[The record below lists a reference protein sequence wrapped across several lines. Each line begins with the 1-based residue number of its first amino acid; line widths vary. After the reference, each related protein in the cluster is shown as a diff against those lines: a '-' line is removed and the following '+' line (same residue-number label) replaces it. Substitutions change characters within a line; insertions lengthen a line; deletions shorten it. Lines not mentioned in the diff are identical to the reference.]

1 MAARYETGRIDA
13 QWQAKSPGW
22 RPKEHGGERQM
33 LYDILEDQEDIECLL
48 ACRWG
53 DSRSWEWVEN
63 MVVHTGG
70 GRVQNVGNYYAG
82 PHYDGIAV
90 ATSRRVIFLMKRRGF
105 LGFLGEA
112 TAASAEVAYED
123 IALVPYPDMDPYER
137 RWKDRN
143 MKDLVRIGSY
153 KYSAN
158 KRVDDQPFIDC
169 VRSHLTSP
177 EALKANRLDAQ
188 WRASTPDLFD
198 PADSTRVRRNLY
210 SVLYGNENIERL
222 VQGALWEWST
232 PSEGVAAA
240 TASRIVLVRSS
251 EQQYSIPWSEIPC
264 RSIEEVAWRWAEV
277 SIARRSAGVCRITDR
292 RRVHAEPFADWI
304 QDRLAGAAESGAAVR
319 LNRIDAQWHAP
330 VSDNQFWRPEAHTG
344 ELLALYGILDDGEDI
359 ENVIEAFLE
368 DVIYC
373 VAVAT
378 DRRVIV
384 FKGYNRVLESPYES
398 IGEAEYD
405 AGLFG
410 GRPSMTITGVFT
422 AGSEVIFGYDRRDL
436 KAFADCVQ
444 SRLVWTA

>member
-1 MAARYETGRIDA
+1 MATRYETGRIDA
-13 QWQAKSPGW
+13 QWQVKSPGW
-22 RPKEHGGERQM
+22 RPKEHSSEREM
-33 LYDILEDQEDIECLL
+33 LYDILEGQEDIECLL

-53 DSRSWEWVEN
+53 DTRSWQWVGN
-63 MVVHTGG
+63 MVVGG
-70 GRVQNVGNYYAG
+70 LQNAGNYYPG
-82 PHYDGIAV
+82 PHHDGIAV
-90 ATSRRVIFLMKRRGF
+90 ATSLRVIFLMKRRGF
-105 LGFLGEA
+105 LGLWGEA
-112 TAASAEVAYED
+112 DAASAEVAYED

-137 RWKDRN
+137 RCKDRN
-143 MKDLVRIGSY
+143 MKDLVRIGDY

-188 WRASTPDLFD
+188 WRACAPDLFD

-222 VQGALWEWST
+222 VRGALWEWST

-240 TASRIVLVRSS
+240 TASRIILMRSS
-251 EQQYSIPWSEIPC
+251 EQQYSIPWSEIPY
-264 RSIEEVAWRWAEV
+264 RSIEEVTCSGAEV
-277 SIARRSAGVCRITDR
+277 SIARRSAGVSKITDR
-292 RRVHAEPFADWI
+292 RRVYAEPFADWV
-304 QDRLAGAAESGAAVR
+304 QARLAGSAASGDAVR
-319 LNRIDAQWHAP
+319 LNRIDAQWHAL
-330 VSDNQFWRPEAHTG
+330 VSDNRVWCPEAHTG
-344 ELLALYGILDDGEDI
+344 ELLALYFILDDGEDI

-384 FKGYNRVLESPYES
+384 LKGHNKVLESPYES
-398 IGEAEYD
+398 IGEVEYD

-410 GRPSMTITGVFT
+410 GRPGMTITGVFT
-422 AGSEVIFGYDRRDL
+422 TDSKTIFGYDSRDL
-436 KAFADCVQ
+436 RAFADRVHCH
-444 SRLVWTA
+444 LFWTA